1 MKFESR
7 KSAVIPIL
15 IGLMLILGAIGSR
28 DQLYVSLIILLP
40 ITLYL
45 AWMWFD
51 TYYIIDGD
59 RLFYKSALFKG
70 IIDIQTINEID
81 KNRTLYAGHKPSL
94 SGKGVIIKY
103 NKWDDIYLSPVQTDE
118 FVEALKSINP
128 QIRIVQ

>member
-7 KSAVIPIL
+7 KSAVIPVL
-15 IGLMLILGAIGSR
+15 IGLMFILGAIGSR

-59 RLFYKSALFKG
+59 RLFCKSALFKG
-70 IIDIQTINEID
+70 TIDIQTINEIN
-81 KNRTLYAGHKPSL
+81 KNKTLYAGPKPSL
-94 SGKGVIIKY
+94 AGKGVIIKY